1 MNKILYGGDNDPM
14 NNQFH
19 NYYDKRL
26 QNFMAIIILGY
37 FGIKVIFP
45 AFFNYYPQKYYYR
58 NIQVNTTDN
67 SALEDNLT
75 QNIVLNAYVPGLW
88 NNETSDFVITV
99 ILTYV
104 IYIFTSFSNRS
115 YIDYNGNVSL
125 SFLFGYI
132 IGLSYPMFIAKYAD
146 LFTKQIRTSFFI
158 QSIYLIILIAI
169 IAGIVIINYQ
179 SIDKEQNNNRINY
192 LVYFAAI
199 MLLLFG
205 LVLGRKKQE
214 SQSTVTYFYNNGDK
228 CTYQQNGVLVT
239 SGENLKLTVPFTA
252 FILLLFFSY
261 EPSSVTWK
269 NAYIFVY
276 ALLLGILISSIS
288 YFGFEY
294 FLQKQPMKQC
304 ESVNECKIK
313 KISTSCLEP
322 SDEEGSFNGNNGA
335 LLETEQKSKISLFNI
350 ILLVLLILVCIYL
363 VYYYLKK

>member
-1 MNKILYGGDNDPM
+1 MNKILYGGDNDSM

-45 AFFNYYPQKYYYR
+45 AFFNYYPQKYYFR

-67 SALEDNLT
+67 SAIEDNLT

-99 ILTYV
+99 ILAYI

-192 LVYFAAI
+192 LVYFSAI
-199 MLLLFG
+199 VLLLFG

-228 CTYQQNGVLVT
+228 CTYKQNGVLVT

-304 ESVNECKIK
+304 ESVNECKIQN
-313 KISTSCLEP
+313 ISTSCLLP
-322 SDEEGSFNGNNGA
+322 SEEDGSFNDSNGA
-335 LLETEQKSKISLFNI
+335 LLETQQTAKISLFNM
-350 ILLVLLILVCIYL
+350 ILLILLILVCIYL